1 MVHSL
6 IDLVQHNFFAFWG
19 GPELFSHAY
28 LFSYNEEEAR
38 SWGEIQRSDS
48 DKMPCLYISTN
59 VNLDDVDK
67 DPIFSEATKAVAS
80 IIGRPE
86 HLVMVILKGTLG
98 ISFNGNKE
106 PAAYAEI
113 VSMGGITK
121 QVKRNLI
128 ATLGTILEAK
138 LSIPR
143 ARFFLKVYDTTA
155 AGNCSKL

>member
-1 MVHSL
+1 
-6 IDLVQHNFFAFWG
+6 
-19 GPELFSHAY
+19 
-28 LFSYNEEEAR
+28 
-38 SWGEIQRSDS
+38 
-48 DKMPCLYISTN
+48 MPCLYISTN

-143 ARFFLKVYDTTA
+143 VRFFLKVYDTTA